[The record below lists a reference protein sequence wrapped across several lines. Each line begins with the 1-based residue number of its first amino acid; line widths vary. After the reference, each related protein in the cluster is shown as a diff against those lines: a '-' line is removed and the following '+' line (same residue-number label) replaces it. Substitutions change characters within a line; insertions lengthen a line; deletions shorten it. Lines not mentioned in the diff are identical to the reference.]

1 MKAGIIGGTGK
12 MGQLFV
18 PVLERAGYEVLVT
31 GRSTALT
38 NADLAQQC
46 ELVIVSVPIRDTVR
60 VIGEIAPLLARNQ
73 LLCDLT
79 SLKARPVE
87 AMLKSKANVV
97 GLHPMFGPTVGSLK
111 SQTIIV
117 CPARVEERLLHNLVA
132 VFRKEGARCT
142 MTTPAEHDKMMA
154 VVQGLTHYVTLCM
167 ADSIRRL
174 GMDIEATKEFTSPV
188 YQIELSLVGRLLSQD
203 PDLYADILQQHL
215 DYVPN
220 VARRAGVSTV
230 PVTVA
235 CINCAWAGSAEKAHE
250 ENSTAICS
258 VLGQRIL
265 LFLKQII
272 LDGGCRLQTSLS
284 KTWPPLYEKQ

>member
-18 PVLERAGYEVLVT
+18 PIFERAGYEVLVT
-31 GRSTALT
+31 GRSTALK

-60 VIGEIAPLLARNQ
+60 VIGEVAPLLARNQ

-117 CPARVEERLLHNLVA
+117 CPARVEDHLLHRLIA
-132 VFRKEGARCT
+132 IFRAEGARCT
-142 MTTPAEHDKMMA
+142 IATPEEHDRMMA

-167 ADSIRRL
+167 AESIRRL
-174 GMDIEATKEFTSPV
+174 GLDIGETKEYTSPV

-203 PDLYADILQQHL
+203 PDLYADILIENP
-215 DYVPN
+215 YVPE
-220 VARRAGVSTV
+220 VLAACRSSAGDLAEIVGSHDPGLFRAFFERNTRHFGPS
-230 PVTVA
+230 
-235 CINCAWAGSAEKAHE
+235 
-250 ENSTAICS
+250 CS
-258 VLGQRIL
+258 EGQKLTDTLI
-265 LFLKQII
+265 
-272 LDGGCRLQTSLS
+272 TSMVN
-284 KTWPPLYEKQ
+284 K